1 MNMIGCTKAKFGEH
15 EYYIAS
21 MKGAKLLQLCQTQRE
36 LEDVLDEPLTVEEKF
51 NRTPNYERV
60 AKEICRY
67 LGTDPNRFFGPLV
80 LGIWARDYDDDI
92 KFESLTNLNNI
103 PGAYQESFSNFGTL
117 FLDEAV
123 SLVPYDGQH
132 RLLAIKACITGK
144 HPSPDKATSIDAEY
158 INMDLETDE
167 ISVILIP
174 FDTESARNI
183 FTKINKQ
190 AKTVSAADKIQL
202 DDNDSAAVL
211 AREVSEEFFNTDL
224 VRLNTSMPKNANEF
238 ITLDTVYKAAKNI
251 ISEEVPGWKNLTA
264 NLTVPLG
271 NNDMAVCRNQ
281 LRDIF
286 RRFAEMP
293 VISRVIEDS
302 SPNGNGREIR
312 KEFRENN
319 LLGKPAFLHCVF
331 DAWIAV
337 RGDEGSSDQ
346 LIANKLSNIDFSYDV
361 NGYWNNLIF
370 LGEEKK
376 MQTKGEDKK
385 ITSYLIRHL
394 LGHDFGGLQK
404 DVNYLRNTFASRKR
418 TINVPTELPAPI

>member
-1 MNMIGCTKAKFGEH
+1 M
-15 EYYIAS
+15 
-21 MKGAKLLQLCQTQRE
+21 
-36 LEDVLDEPLTVEEKF
+36 
-51 NRTPNYERV
+51 
-60 AKEICRY
+60 
-67 LGTDPNRFFGPLV
+67 
-80 LGIWARDYDDDI
+80 
-92 KFESLTNLNNI
+92 
-103 PGAYQESFSNFGTL
+103 
-117 FLDEAV
+117 
-123 SLVPYDGQH
+123 
-132 RLLAIKACITGK
+132 
-144 HPSPDKATSIDAEY
+144 
-158 INMDLETDE
+158 
-167 ISVILIP
+167 
-174 FDTESARNI
+174 
-183 FTKINKQ
+183 
-190 AKTVSAADKIQL
+190 
-202 DDNDSAAVL
+202 
-211 AREVSEEFFNTDL
+211 
-224 VRLNTSMPKNANEF
+224 
-238 ITLDTVYKAAKNI
+238 AAKNI